1 MPAREWRGPGA
12 ADENARGRGRDRV
25 DVSVENWV
33 QDFQQRRTFGKTNR
47 YISPTSSA
55 HVWVLRRTRARA
67 VLAASVASPHLRP
80 RDTHGRRSS
89 SPVPCP
95 HTRSSGRSALSTGGD
110 RRLHGAWAAITTEL
124 LEAVRSQGPLAAA
137 LPRRASLVAARR
149 VWEGQRRPRRV
160 VAAVAHR
167 TGERRQPV
175 LVRSPRLRQ
184 LRRLARRRTATP
196 SRCRRLA
203 VADEVRR
210 HKLTPPGRRGRGPR
224 GAGSGAASSRRRT
237 RGRTA
242 RR

>member
-12 ADENARGRGRDRV
+12 ADERARGRGRDRA

-67 VLAASVASPHLRP
+67 VLAASVKSPHLRP
-80 RDTHGRRSS
+80 RDTHRRRSS

-95 HTRSSGRSALSTGGD
+95 HTRSSGLSALSTGGD

-137 LPRRASLVAARR
+137 LPRRASRVAARR
-149 VWEGQRRPRRV
+149 VCEWEGTTTEARRGGCCSR
-160 VAAVAHR
+160 
-167 TGERRQPV
+167 GERRQPV
-175 LVRSPRLRQ
+175 LVRSPRAAAAP
-184 LRRLARRRTATP
+184 ARAP
-196 SRCRRLA
+196 PDSAA

-210 HKLTPPGRRGRGPR
+210 HKVTPPGRRGRGPR

>member
-12 ADENARGRGRDRV
+12 ADERARGRGRDRA

-160 VAAVAHR
+160 VAAVAHA
-167 TGERRQPV
+167 RRATAASPCAIARAAAASAPPGGVPGRPGAALDASLVGPPV
-175 LVRSPRLRQ
+175 PASAQGRRVGGV
-184 LRRLARRRTATP
+184 RRLMR
-196 SRCRRLA
+196 
-203 VADEVRR
+203 
-210 HKLTPPGRRGRGPR
+210 
-224 GAGSGAASSRRRT
+224 
-237 RGRTA
+237 
-242 RR
+242 

>member
-67 VLAASVASPHLRP
+67 VLAASVKSPHLRP
-80 RDTHGRRSS
+80 RDTHRRRSS

-95 HTRSSGRSALSTGGD
+95 HTRSSGLSALSTGGD

-137 LPRRASLVAARR
+137 LPRRAEARAVAAPPPPSA
-149 VWEGQRRPRRV
+149 GLPPTAAPRR
-160 VAAVAHR
+160 
-167 TGERRQPV
+167 
-175 LVRSPRLRQ
+175 
-184 LRRLARRRTATP
+184 RRRHRHTWAPPRTRAGCARTP
-196 SRCRRLA
+196 SRPSWARASRRPNSSRSSA
-203 VADEVRR
+203 RAGSRSSPPSEAASERARGEVRCGA
-210 HKLTPPGRRGRGPR
+210 HLTSPSYNP
-224 GAGSGAASSRRRT
+224 
-237 RGRTA
+237 
-242 RR
+242 

>member
-12 ADENARGRGRDRV
+12 ADERARGRGRDRV

-95 HTRSSGRSALSTGGD
+95 HTRSSGLSALSTGGD

-124 LEAVRSQGPLAAA
+124 REAVRSQGPLAAA

-160 VAAVAHR
+160 VADVAHA
-167 TGERRQPV
+167 RRATAA
-175 LVRSPRLRQ
+175 SPCAIAKAAALR
-184 LRRLARRRTATP
+184 RRLARRRTATP
-196 SRCRRLA
+196 SPTRCA
-203 VADEVRR
+203 EHEV
-210 HKLTPPGRRGRGPR
+210 TPPGRRGRGPR